1 MLEEALEEAED
12 DEGPRVADVD
22 AGIDRRAAG
31 VDANFAVA
39 LVEGRESPG
48 SRVLQ
53 RNLRHFPPHGRGQR
67 KYGGWGVSGSLV
79 RTPGEGADP
88 AWVAARRPSVGPP
101 AGLQDPAGQVSRRRA
116 GLRCDLPRAPWRRRP
131 HVGD

>member
-1 MLEEALEEAED
+1 MFEEALEQAED
-12 DEGPRVADVD
+12 DERPRIADVD

-39 LVEGRESPG
+39 LVEGHEGPG

-67 KYGGWGVSGSLV
+67 KYGGWAIFGSTV
-79 RTPGEGADP
+79 RTPGYCPDR
-88 AWVAARRPSVGPP
+88 AWVAARRPSVDPP
-101 AGLQDPAGQVSRRRA
+101 AGLQDAAGPVSRR
-116 GLRCDLPRAPWRRRP
+116 
-131 HVGD
+131 